1 MNHRYRLG
9 PQRVAPS
16 VKSLIK
22 PLAAATFVFALA
34 ACTDG
39 HLKPE
44 PHDSLSRADIS
55 QHASAAAAPLPPLSS
70 TIPLEIS
77 VPQSNPNLQDLQDD
91 FDLFSWQS
99 FIAVNWPGGS
109 DGNPKPGSSF
119 GANVTTVWEN
129 WKESRDIFLP
139 GGATPPPWGQDPP
152 PPDVCKGLGNGVLN
166 LTQVGKT
173 PNVLD
178 ESGEPFETGPLIDQN
193 GQYVRFA
200 IMTNQDMFN
209 TIVSDGLYSKAG
221 QKKFGKPA
229 NFAQPAGSKN
239 TGAIMI
245 KSSWKVMGGKDQ
257 ASRFHTIQAL
267 VYTNP
272 DEHDGVQASCKLQT
286 VGLVGLHIAHK
297 TAGEPQ
303 WVWSTFEHVDNV
315 PVKGEPMN
323 QANYNFYN
331 RNCSG
336 SCDVNEPPARP
347 WNPNN
352 PHTPPSQ
359 IMREVALTASTKS
372 LNARYQAL
380 LQQTYPGTVWANYEL
395 ISTQWPTNAKNP
407 TDPTGNPAPSF
418 LANATLETYIQGKVP
433 QASSSCMACHNNA
446 TMTNR
451 QPSDFTYLLQRAQ

>member
-9 PQRVAPS
+9 PQRVAPP
-16 VKSLIK
+16 V
-22 PLAAATFVFALA
+22 AATLAFALTFALA
-34 ACTDG
+34 ACTDS

-44 PHDSLSRADIS
+44 PHDSLSGEDIR
-55 QHASAAAAPLPPLSS
+55 QHASAADAPLPPLSP

-91 FDLFSWQS
+91 FDEFSWQS
-99 FIAVNWPGGS
+99 FVAVNWPGGS
-109 DGNPKPGSSF
+109 DGNPVPGATF
-119 GANVTTVWEN
+119 GANVPTVWEN
-129 WKESRDIFLP
+129 WKESREIFLP
-139 GGATPPPWGQDPP
+139 GGATPPPWGQDVPP
-152 PPDVCKGLGNGVLN
+152 PVVCKGQGQGTLN

-200 IMTNQDMFN
+200 IMANQDMFN
-209 TIVSDGLYSKAG
+209 TIVKDGLYSKAG
-221 QKKFGKPA
+221 QEKYGKAA
-229 NFAQPAGSKN
+229 NFAQPKGSTN
-239 TGAIMI
+239 VGAIMV
-245 KSSWKVMGGKDQ
+245 KSSWKVIGANDD

-272 DEHDGVQASCKLQT
+272 GEHEGVQAACKLQT

-297 TAGEPQ
+297 TAAEPQ
-303 WVWSTFEHVDNV
+303 WIWSTFEHVDNV
-315 PVKGEPMN
+315 PTQGEDASKPH
-323 QANYNFYN
+323 YNFYN
-331 RNCSG
+331 KNCSG
-336 SCDVNEPPARP
+336 SCAVNEPPARP

-359 IMREVALTASTKS
+359 IVREIGLTASTKS

-380 LQQTYPGTVWANYEL
+380 MRQAFPGTVWANYEL

-433 QASSSCMACHNNA
+433 LASSSCMACHKDA
-446 TMTNR
+446 TMTNG

>member
-9 PQRVAPS
+9 PQRS
-16 VKSLIK
+16 VSFVRPMIG

-34 ACTDG
+34 ACTDS

-44 PHDSLSRADIS
+44 PHDSLSRADIR
-55 QHASAAAAPLPPLSS
+55 QHASAATAPLPPLSS

-109 DGNPKPGSSF
+109 DGNPKPGATF
-119 GANVTTVWEN
+119 GANVPTVWEN

-152 PPDVCKGLGNGVLN
+152 PPDVCKGMGNGVLN

-200 IMTNQDMFN
+200 IMANQDMFN

-221 QKKFGKPA
+221 QQKFGKPA

-272 DEHDGVQASCKLQT
+272 GEHEGVQASCKLQT

-297 TAGEPQ
+297 TADEPQ

-315 PVKGEPMN
+315 PVKGEPIDKS
-323 QANYNFYN
+323 QYNFYN
-331 RNCSG
+331 KDCSG
-336 SCDVNEPPARP
+336 DCDVNEPPARP

>member
-9 PQRVAPS
+9 PQRVT
-16 VKSLIK
+16 SLVRPLVG

-34 ACTDG
+34 ACTDS

-44 PHDSLSRADIS
+44 PHDSLSRADIR
-55 QHASAAAAPLPPLSS
+55 QHASAATAPLPPLSS

-119 GANVTTVWEN
+119 GQNLTTVWEN

-152 PPDVCKGLGNGVLN
+152 PPDVCKGMGNGVLN

-221 QKKFGKPA
+221 QEKFAQPA

-272 DEHDGVQASCKLQT
+272 GEHEGVQASCKLQT

-315 PVKGEPMN
+315 PVQGERVDKS
-323 QANYNFYN
+323 QYNFYN

-336 SCDVNEPPARP
+336 TCAVNEPPARP

-352 PHTPPSQ
+352 PHTTPSQ
-359 IMREVALTASTKS
+359 IMREVGLTDSTKS

-433 QASSSCMACHNNA
+433 QASSSCIACHNNA
-446 TMTNR
+446 TMTNGLT
-451 QPSDFTYLLQRAQ
+451 SDFTYLLQRAQ

>member
-1 MNHRYRLG
+1 MPMPL
-9 PQRVAPS
+9 
-16 VKSLIK
+16 
-22 PLAAATFVFALA
+22 LAAALAFALA
-34 ACTDG
+34 ACADS
-39 HLKPE
+39 HVKPE
-44 PHDSLSRADIS
+44 PRGGLSRADIGK
-55 QHASAAAAPLPPLSS
+55 HAQAGARGDELPLPPLSS
-70 TIPLEIS
+70 TIPLDIS

-99 FIAVNWPGGS
+99 FVAVNWPGGP
-109 DGNPKPGSSF
+109 DGNPIPGTTI
-119 GANVTTVWEN
+119 GANVPTVWEN

-139 GGATPPPWGQDPP
+139 GGATPPPWGTDPP
-152 PPDVCKGLGNGVLN
+152 PPSVCKGQGSGVLN

-193 GQYVRFA
+193 GVYVRFA
-200 IMTNQDMFN
+200 IMANQDMFD

-221 QKKFGKPA
+221 QAKFGKPA
-229 NFAQPAGSKN
+229 DFAQPNGSKN

-272 DEHDGVQASCKLQT
+272 DEHEGVQASCKLQT

-315 PVKGEPMN
+315 PVKGEPIDKS
-323 QANYNFYN
+323 QYNFFN

-336 SCDVNEPPARP
+336 SCEVNEPPARP

-352 PHTPPSQ
+352 PHTAPSQ
-359 IMREVALTASTKS
+359 IVREIPLTDSTKS

-380 LQQTYPGTVWANYEL
+380 LSKTYPGTVWANYEL
-395 ISTQWPTNAKNP
+395 ISTQWPTNATNP

-446 TMTNR
+446 TMTNGLS
-451 QPSDFTYLLQRAQ
+451 SDFTYLLQRAQ